1 MRCLLLLLI
10 ITLLMPAA
18 LAQKPLVLTQVP
30 DKQFSKQLDPFL
42 QILIDEQDKLTIEE
56 VRTMGKSFVPVQ
68 GMTSQGN
75 HFWLRLAIDSKLTQD
90 IELLAY
96 QAGSNVKLYQI
107 RDSTVVVKQSG
118 ILVAASQ
125 RDQQM
130 LFGHKPFISI
140 LVRPGKLNEYYWKV
154 SNEVKPQIS
163 PHTSLPASMSSYS
176 YVIQEERK
184 RLFVFV
190 AFCAV
195 LLGMSVYHFILFA
208 LTKDVIYRSA
218 SLFSFT
224 AAVFISFFKGY
235 LLELFFS
242 EHPSL
247 NYFVAYPVA
256 TLCFMTA
263 TYFFIYRFIDL
274 PKWVPEWSR
283 LYQLSFYVLGGVCV
297 VVSFSAS
304 AVGVLLLCW
313 ILLMIIMQG
322 YSVILFFKRHPL
334 RYYYIVAFSMFSS
347 GVIANVILTWFNIE
361 QGIWDPGDLG
371 IIGLQFFL
379 ALGVAKKIKVNNDE
393 REYAHQAL
401 VNQLQENQTLQ
412 EGARRELE
420 AKVSQRTQEIQA
432 QNEKLTRL
440 NLLKDKLFSIISHDI
455 KSPLNQLSGTLYMM
469 ERDLISKEEIRD
481 IVPKIRKNLQGNT
494 SFISELL
501 TWARSQMNEF
511 KPQKAHINLHNVT
524 SLVLELL
531 SPIAQAKSI
540 QLRNQID
547 STCHVWAD
555 SEMIKSVIKNL
566 VANGIKF
573 TPEHG
578 IVEIFSET
586 TSNTVTLN
594 VRDNGVGMTAEQIEK
609 LFYEVHTTSGTSHE
623 KGTGLGLL
631 ICKDFVEKNNG
642 KIWVHQSSPHGST
655 LAFSLPKSSTPAD

>member
-1 MRCLLLLLI
+1 MLLLI
-10 ITLLMPAA
+10 ITLLLPSA

-68 GMTSQGN
+68 GMTSQVN

-263 TYFFIYRFIDL
+263 TYFFIYRCIDL

-283 LYQLSFYVLGGVCV
+283 FYQLSFYVLGGVCV
-297 VVSFSAS
+297 VASFSAS

-379 ALGVAKKIKVNNDE
+379 ALGLAKKIKVNNDE

-524 SLVLELL
+524 GSVLELL

-540 QLRNQID
+540 QLSNQID
-547 STCHVWAD
+547 STCHVWVD

-573 TPEHG
+573 TPENG

-586 TSNTVTLN
+586 TSNTVTLY